1 MTRNA
6 SPLLPVLCVV
16 PLAFLMVGCAG
27 QARQEAAFA
36 ATLPE
41 DVPVDRPGNGA
52 IFQAG
57 RDLPLF
63 ENAVARR
70 VGDTITVNLMETT
83 SATKS
88 ASTTTEKSTTVDIR
102 PPVFGG
108 RSVDALSAGL
118 ESGRSF
124 DGSGD
129 SSLSN
134 QLRGQLTVTVAQRL
148 SNGNL
153 VVRGQKWISINQG
166 REFVRLQGIVRPV
179 DIQPDNSI
187 PSYKVADA
195 SIAYGGQGALAD
207 ASAPGLL
214 SRFFNSRFNPL

>member
-1 MTRNA
+1 
-6 SPLLPVLCVV
+6 
-16 PLAFLMVGCAG
+16 MVGCAG